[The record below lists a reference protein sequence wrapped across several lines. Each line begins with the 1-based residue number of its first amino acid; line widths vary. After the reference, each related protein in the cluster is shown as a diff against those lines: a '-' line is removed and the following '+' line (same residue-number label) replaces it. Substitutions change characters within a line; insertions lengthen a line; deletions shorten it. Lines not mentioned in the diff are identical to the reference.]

1 MDFIYYHP
9 QIFEFLK
16 DYPQSKWPDL
26 IISAILHG
34 IPSLKRSQDSSPL
47 PLLRQQLNSMRE
59 ELEKLNKSLDEPK
72 KSLKSFPKKLQ
83 PEQKAPKTPKKPEN
97 KSEETPRFSKQ
108 NPNSVSPSR
117 VSRSSKPVSPL
128 RGRTPNPTQ
137 ASVLTHSSNTVH
149 SNYSNYSNHSNHSNF
164 SNNANLANHSI
175 QTHSTHSIQTHSKSS
190 KPPSRPRQIPKY
202 LQNVDSKI
210 KPEVQKDIAHYK
222 SLVDSAGDD
231 SIEKSSLSLIDLS
244 EKETRKSSQGGGFF
258 DSSMSKSNSFEVRL
272 TNTLEGTFT
281 NQEIVRKARPSTEI
295 PIDRDFETPRYP
307 TECHKESE
315 ILEIADNFLTGPL
328 MAELCAFN
336 ERQGENSSRCIKSQ
350 QVPPLDLLSSE
361 EHIMPFRKR
370 WEEATK
376 DIGRKVE
383 EIKSKDFRLNT
394 TSREFY
400 SGRSSAMMMVQTP
413 SPIPYDEKYGP
424 MCQDA
429 SYSKY

>member
-16 DYPQSKWPDL
+16 SHPQSKWPEL
-26 IISAILHG
+26 ILSAVLAG
-34 IPSLKRSQDSSPL
+34 IPHMQVPQEPSAL
-47 PLLRQQLNSMRE
+47 PHLRQQLNSMKE

-72 KSLKSFPKKLQ
+72 QSLRTLSRKLQ
-83 PEQKAPKTPKKPEN
+83 PEQKTPKKIE

-108 NPNSVSPSR
+108 IPKSISPGRISR
-117 VSRSSKPVSPL
+117 TAKPVSPL
-128 RGRTPNPTQ
+128 RTRSPGN
-137 ASVLTHSSNTVH
+137 VNT
-149 SNYSNYSNHSNHSNF
+149 
-164 SNNANLANHSI
+164 AKPA
-175 QTHSTHSIQTHSKSS
+175 
-190 KPPSRPRQIPKY
+190 KPPSRAGRLSRPRQIPRY
-202 LQNVDSKI
+202 LQNIDSKI
-210 KPEVQKDIAHYK
+210 RSEVQKDIAQYK
-222 SLVDSAGDD
+222 TLLDSAVED
-231 SIEKSSLSLIDLS
+231 SLEKNSLSLLDLS
-244 EKETRKSSQGGGFF
+244 EKETRKSSQGGFF
-258 DSSMSKSNSFEVRL
+258 ESSMSKSNSFEVRL

-281 NQEIVRKARPSTEI
+281 NQEIVHKARPSNEI

-307 TECHKESE
+307 EYAKESE
-315 ILEIADNFLTGPL
+315 ILEIAENFLTGPL

-336 ERQGENSSRCIKSQ
+336 EKQAETRERYVKSQ

-361 EHIMPFRKR
+361 EQIMPFRKR

-376 DIGRKVE
+376 DIGKKGE
-383 EIKSKDFRLNT
+383 EPKSRDFRINT
-394 TSREFY
+394 TSREFF